1 MTEDSENVT
10 MQIEEAAAPVVDTLP
25 AQYPRQP
32 RITYQVMLD
41 KINAAYEPDIAQRY
55 SCAIDTVAS
64 FIKGHKHMY
73 HEAKEH
79 TSFRLYSLMIPA
91 LTLSAVMSVIQVP
104 LGCTDE
110 GKIAVACLS
119 ALIGSL
125 LAGISFT
132 QYDAKTEAHRI
143 SAHQYDK
150 LQSFL
155 EFQSGQVLLFSDP
168 ILSKQTI
175 HKEIARN
182 RRERD
187 LLQAASSGEED
198 YYHDDE
204 LSVKVKTMIEKR
216 ERAEEELTGRMRD
229 LVKVVEEKIADI
241 KETNQFGIPAKV
253 RRHYPIL
260 YNTNVFSSI
269 KSIEDRRAKIIT
281 SLVDV
286 SNSIRLARRQQ
297 ESCRQLVAKRKKLI
311 GQILRL
317 NSAYAEIDRLFKE
330 EITSRESLWGCWP
343 QSTPAPSQ
351 PILREDDLE
360 ASHES
365 SAS

>member
-1 MTEDSENVT
+1 MTSDDENVT
-10 MQIEEAAAPVVDTLP
+10 IKIEPELPPRIDTLP
-25 AQYPRQP
+25 IKSSSPQQR
-32 RITYQVMLD
+32 RMTYQVMLD

-79 TSFRLYSLMIPA
+79 TSFRLYALMIPA

-104 LGCTDE
+104 LGCTEE

-175 HKEIARN
+175 HKEIARS
-182 RRERD
+182 RRERN
-187 LLQAASSGEED
+187 LVQAASSGEDEYYPED
-198 YYHDDE
+198 D
-204 LSVKVKTMIEKR
+204 LPVKVKTMIEKR

-241 KETNQFGIPAKV
+241 KETNQFGIPGRV
-253 RRHYPIL
+253 RRHYPTL

-269 KSIEDRRAKIIT
+269 KSIE
-281 SLVDV
+281 
-286 SNSIRLARRQQ
+286 
-297 ESCRQLVAKRKKLI
+297 
-311 GQILRL
+311 
-317 NSAYAEIDRLFKE
+317 
-330 EITSRESLWGCWP
+330 
-343 QSTPAPSQ
+343 
-351 PILREDDLE
+351 
-360 ASHES
+360 
-365 SAS
+365 